1 MLKKAVVADP
11 MNSFSNDIYSCMFQ
25 FWIRYVG
32 KNKFPVL
39 KDKKSANCV
48 GLGLCYG
55 APPKKKPVQNNKRR
69 AQFAVCY
76 NQVTLIPEF
85 TGHLVQ
91 PGIPDGGGRE
101 DEFRAD
107 TSIGNH
113 LVTVLL

>member
-1 MLKKAVVADP
+1 MVADP
-11 MNSFSNDIYSCMFQ
+11 MNSFSNDIYDCMFQ

-32 KNKFPVL
+32 GNKFPVL
-39 KDKKSANCV
+39 QDQNSAKCV
-48 GLGLCYG
+48 GKGLCYG
-55 APPKKKPVQNNKRR
+55 APNRIVNKKRR

-91 PGIPDGGGRE
+91 PGIQDGGGRE
-101 DEFRAD
+101 NEFRAD